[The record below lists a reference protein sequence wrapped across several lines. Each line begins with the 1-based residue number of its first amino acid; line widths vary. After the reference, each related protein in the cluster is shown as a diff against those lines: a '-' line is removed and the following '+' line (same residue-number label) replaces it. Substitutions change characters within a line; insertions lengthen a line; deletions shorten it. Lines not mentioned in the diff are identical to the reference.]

1 MGFDENLEK
10 LKLVNLKIKTNEN
23 QELCKALESIKSI
36 LNSKSLKNEL
46 NENFC
51 TNEQEYTCQILNN
64 LIEDL
69 LCIMES
75 KVFVSTEIQ
84 NSIDCISLMYNL
96 NIKQFF
102 KLDSMII
109 IRILKFMDQDSYTD
123 PKKSI
128 NVLLNMSEHQFY
140 DNIIFTN
147 ANRLE
152 MILEFL
158 EKLKLKFPIHSDQ
171 ITRVEN
177 NLKEKSLKN
186 RLSSLKSSVN
196 LDFDEE
202 KDDFFICKNDF
213 LKDLRFVSIILNNEN
228 NCKYFEW
235 DIFSKYGS
243 FQVYTQCFSYF
254 IGIIDKNYKE
264 ADNDETVFRSL
275 RDLLE
280 VIFKLAYHSFEFN
293 QNFLD
298 QGLFQIF
305 IDFFDNQNLLEF
317 LFDGYINILSKTISI
332 FYCFCRQI
340 FYNSASQKRQK
351 IVENEFSTFRTLR
364 KSRDIIENLTNNEF
378 DQECQGKV
386 GHFKTYY
393 IYFLKLVSLTYLQAK
408 YNPQEKLL
416 NFDHYKVIATRGF
429 VQTLFKKVSNE
440 FSKNDRIL
448 LEFLNEKNEIEIQKI
463 TRLTFVNNSHSVV
476 NTVVD
481 ALNNIKVVFAS
492 TETKKLAYPN
502 YIPFFKSVL
511 YYGLDIEKIICLNC
525 LISFCAVEEIKSDL
539 FKDSDLI
546 NFLRSLKETPKD
558 RNDSIKERLQI
569 ILTRFLS

>member
-10 LKLVNLKIKTNEN
+10 LKLVNLRIKSNEN
-23 QELCKALESIKSI
+23 RELCKALESIKSI

-46 NENFC
+46 NGNFC
-51 TNEQEYTCQILNN
+51 TNEQEYTCQILND

-69 LCIMES
+69 LGIMES
-75 KVFVSTEIQ
+75 KVTVSTEIQ
-84 NSIDCISLMYNL
+84 NSIDCINLMYNL

-102 KLDSMII
+102 KLDAAII
-109 IRILKFMDQDSYTD
+109 IRILKFMNKNSYSDTD
-123 PKKSI
+123 RSI

-140 DNIIFTN
+140 ENIVFTN
-147 ANRLE
+147 ENRLE
-152 MILEFL
+152 TIMEFL
-158 EKLKLKFPIHSDQ
+158 EKLKLKFHIYSDQ

-186 RLSSLKSSVN
+186 RLTNLKSSVK
-196 LDFDEE
+196 LDFDAE
-202 KDDFFICKNDF
+202 KDDFFVCKNDF

-235 DIFSKYGS
+235 DLFSKCGS
-243 FQVYTQCFSYF
+243 FQVYTQCFNYF

-264 ADNDETVFRSL
+264 DDNDETVFRSL

-293 QNFLD
+293 QSFLD
-298 QGLFQIF
+298 QGLFQSF
-305 IDFFDNQNLLEF
+305 IDFFANQNLLEF
-317 LFDGYINILSKTISI
+317 LFDGYINILSKTISV

-340 FYNSASQKRQK
+340 FYSTASQKRQK

-378 DQECQGKV
+378 DLDCHGKV

-393 IYFLKLVSLTYLQAK
+393 IYFIKLVSLTYLQAK

-440 FSKNDRIL
+440 FSKNDQIL

-539 FKDSDLI
+539 FKDNDLI
-546 NFLRSLKETPKD
+546 NFLRSLKETSKD
-558 RNDSIKERLQI
+558 INDSIKERLQI
-569 ILTRFLS
+569 MLTRFLS